1 MECNKDNQVP
11 CNRVY
16 NSIINLHF
24 LIMDLIDAISSR
36 LTIKGKLFKQEKMA
50 ELYIVNIS
58 KNKMECRKAGKKSP
72 FKYVP
77 SHNSCIPYGRSNK
90 LAIGNGLKR
99 VIY

>member
-58 KNKMECRKAGKKSP
+58 KNKMECRKAGKKALLSMFRP
-72 FKYVP
+72 ITRVFP
-77 SHNSCIPYGRSNK
+77 TDA
-90 LAIGNGLKR
+90 AINWQLEMA
-99 VIY
+99 